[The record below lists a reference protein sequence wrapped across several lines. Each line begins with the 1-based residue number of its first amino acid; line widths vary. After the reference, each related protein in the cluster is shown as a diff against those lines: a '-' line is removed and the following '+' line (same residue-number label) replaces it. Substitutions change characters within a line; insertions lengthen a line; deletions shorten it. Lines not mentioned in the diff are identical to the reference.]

1 MALKKQNFNDEEE
14 VAIFDE
20 AVVYKR
26 GEYWHFRL
34 WLNDERKYAR
44 KSLRTRSKTTAIEKA
59 KEAYVEI
66 YANSKNGKKYFSITT
81 KAGVEKYLTQRQ
93 KDVDAGLIV
102 SGRHTTIKTHLQH
115 WL

>member
-1 MALKKQNFNDEEE
+1 MALKKQNFNDDEE

-44 KSLRTRSKTTAIEKA
+44 KSLRTRSRTTAIA
-59 KEAYVEI
+59 GH
-66 YANSKNGKKYFSITT
+66 ANMST
-81 KAGVEKYLTQRQ
+81 TQRYI
-93 KDVDAGLIV
+93 DMRPSVIRAAVELV
-102 SGRHTTIKTHLQH
+102 
-115 WL
+115 

>member
-1 MALKKQNFNDEEE
+1 MALKKQNFNDDEE

-59 KEAYVEI
+59 KEWGYP
-66 YANSKNGKKYFSITT
+66 
-81 KAGVEKYLTQRQ
+81 YLTYLLTAIMQHSFDWLRTIAFHIPL
-93 KDVDAGLIV
+93 DW
-102 SGRHTTIKTHLQH
+102 HTPVLNAVF
-115 WL
+115 